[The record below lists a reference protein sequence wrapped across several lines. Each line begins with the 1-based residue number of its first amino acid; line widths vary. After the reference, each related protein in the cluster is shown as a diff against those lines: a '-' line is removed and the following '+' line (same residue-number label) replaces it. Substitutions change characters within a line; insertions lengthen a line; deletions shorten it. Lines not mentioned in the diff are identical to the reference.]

1 MKLETQSYREQQEQ
15 WPREGRHILA
25 QYDDDEVV
33 VYQAYKRSIGN
44 YAAKHGHFGGEFS
57 YSRMSWIKP
66 NFLWMMF
73 RSGWGTKPGQEVV
86 LAVHLARDFFE
97 SLLAQAVHSSFVPE
111 VYGSHEEWKHRLAGS
126 DVRLQWDPDHAPKGA
141 KLARRAVQLGIRGE
155 TLWTYGHDAVL
166 AIEDISPLV
175 AAGRAVLDRQDLLET
190 PAERVYVPREEAV
203 RRHLG
208 LDEA

>member
-1 MKLETQSYREQQEQ
+1 MKLETQLYQEQQEQ

-25 QYDDDEVV
+25 QYDDNEVV
-33 VYQAYKRSIGN
+33 VYQAYKPSIGN

-97 SLLAQAVHSSFVPE
+97 SLLAQAAHSPFVPE
-111 VYGSHEEWKHRLAGS
+111 VYASHGEWKHRLAGS

-141 KLARRAVQLGIRGE
+141 KLVRRAVQLGIRGK
-155 TLWTYGHDAVL
+155 TLWTYGRDAVL
-166 AIEDISPLV
+166 AIEDISSLV
-175 AAGRAVLDRQDLLET
+175 AAGRAVLDRQELLVT
-190 PAERVYVPREEAV
+190 PAERVYVPRQEAV